1 MSSQMK
7 TLIAVV
13 IVAIIA
19 IGGYLFLKKPA
30 EEAAPTADAPAAT
43 TTEPAATTTAMAPA
57 TKGPQTVAG
66 PSMLPE
72 CFKPYANDTKFFQW
86 AKKDGPYRI
95 AVANGFVGNTW
106 RIQMIKTAKAFVE
119 AADVKPDVKELK
131 VVSTGTDVAA
141 QIAAIDN
148 FINSGYDAIVT
159 IAVNPTAFE
168 PVIKRANEAGVVLVP
183 FDNVT
188 DSKDVMQVNED
199 QLEMGRQMGR
209 WLTKN
214 IPAKAGKI
222 LEVRGLPG
230 NSVDRD
236 RHLGF
241 REIMEAS
248 GNKFEIIEVVGNWDD
263 GTAQKVVADAVAVH
277 KKFDGMFVQGGS
289 TGAVRALMDAGHPFI
304 PVSGEAENGFRKLCA
319 EHEKE
324 GLLCASA
331 GQSPGLVAIS
341 IKAAIHA
348 LKGEPMPQYISVPIP
363 YVESPNFKAGDNY
376 YPDLTDN
383 FFTPNEFP
391 PCNVNIKATE
401 IMAKSEADQ

>member
-1 MSSQMK
+1 MFRRQLLQAS
-7 TLIAVV
+7 AA
-13 IVAIIA
+13 IVM
-19 IGGYLFLKKPA
+19 GL
-30 EEAAPTADAPAAT
+30 
-43 TTEPAATTTAMAPA
+43 AM
-57 TKGPQTVAG
+57 VAG
-66 PSMLPE
+66 SASAAGPEVAEGPGALPE
-72 CFKPYANDTKFFQW
+72 CFKPYAADTQHFQW
-86 AKKDGPYRI
+86 KAKEGPYRI
-95 AVANGFVGNTW
+95 ALANGFVGNTW

-119 AADVKPDVKELK
+119 APDIAPDVKELK

-148 FINSGYDAIVT
+148 FINAGYDAIVT

-168 PVIKRANEAGVVLVP
+168 PVIKRANKKGVVLVP

-199 QLEMGRQMGR
+199 QLEMGRMMGR
-209 WLTKN
+209 WLDKN
-214 IPAKAGKI
+214 IPSGTGKI

-248 GNKFEIIEVVGNWDD
+248 GKSFEIIEVVGNWDD

-289 TGAVRALMDAGHPFI
+289 TGAVRALMDAGHPMI

-319 EHEKE
+319 QHEKD

-348 LKGEPMPQYISVPIP
+348 LKGDKLPQYISVPIP
-363 YVESPNFKAGDNY
+363 YAEAGQFKDGDNY
-376 YPDLTDN
+376 YSELTDN

-391 PCNVNIKATE
+391 PCNVNIKGTD